1 MSFINKLGEKLAQ
14 TSQSAAQKTK
24 STAETL
30 KLKGMISDEEKKINN
45 VYQQIGKVYY
55 ETCGNNPEESFVE
68 LISKIKDSEEKI
80 SSCVDQ
86 IRHLKGTITCQE
98 CNGEVPEGSAYCCTC
113 GSPIPTAVVAD
124 EEDNTCDQCGF
135 VASDDLLFCTNCG
148 NSLKP
153 PIEQTDET
161 LLVEHVPDEQPIEE
175 PATDETAHDVIEE
188 TLN

>member
-45 VYQQIGKVYY
+45 VYQQIGKIYY
-55 ETCGNNPEESFVE
+55 ETCGDNPEGSFAE
-68 LISKIKDSEEKI
+68 LITSIKDSEDKI

-98 CNGEVPEGSAYCCTC
+98 CSGEVPEGSAYCCTC
-113 GSPIPTAVVAD
+113 GSPIPTEPVVD
-124 EEDNTCDQCGF
+124 DNACEQCGF
-135 VASDDLLFCTNCG
+135 VAESEDLLFCTNCG
-148 NSLKP
+148 NSLKA
-153 PIEQTDET
+153 IENTIDET
-161 LLVEHVPDEQPIEE
+161 LVADHVPEEQPEVD
-175 PATDETAHDVIEE
+175 DESDIDV
-188 TLN
+188 